1 MEETLTYERFIAYHR
16 NQVNPEPLPM
26 STLTF
31 AYGDGKYQKMCREMA
46 GSDDILRTKVLTE
59 INEDFHQADKINSAL
74 ESNILFEFVK
84 CFSEADPVIRELASR
99 AVLQVART
107 EKGRKTIVSAKLVPD
122 IKQLFDDAVVQI
134 RDNGYNCL
142 IFLADFTFG
151 IDSIIEFNIIPE
163 LMDKLVLE
171 KDQGILILILTLLKI
186 LMEGQSAPSI
196 VLSTPSLM
204 RLNSHLTSDNALIRE
219 LAALNLGSI
228 SYNVSG
234 KERTIEAKSIEPLT
248 VMLHDEISEVR
259 TAASRSLA
267 SLAMLKAGKV
277 EIYDLEMLDRIIEL
291 LYDESEQT
299 RLNIVQLIAA
309 EGEYPPAREK
319 FKECLDKL
327 KSMVADEKTSAPL
340 VSRFAQVA
348 INVITWIP

>member
-1 MEETLTYERFIAYHR
+1 
-16 NQVNPEPLPM
+16 M

-31 AYGDGKYQKMCREMA
+31 AYGDGKYLKMCREMA

-74 ESNILFEFVK
+74 ESNILFELVK
-84 CFSEADPVIRELASR
+84 CFSEGDAVIRELASR

-107 EKGRKTIVSAKLVPD
+107 EKGRKTIVQAKLVPD
-122 IKQLFDDAVVQI
+122 IRRLFDDAVVQI
-134 RDNGYNCL
+134 RDNAYNCL

-151 IDSIIEFNIIPE
+151 VDSIIEFNIIPE
-163 LMDKLVLE
+163 LVDKLVLE
-171 KDQGILILILTLLKI
+171 KDQGILILILTLMKI
-186 LMEGQSAPSI
+186 LMEGGGAPSI
-196 VLSTPSLM
+196 ILSTPSLL
-204 RLNSHLTSDNALIRE
+204 RLNSHLTSDHALIRE
-219 LAALNLGSI
+219 LSALNLGSI

-259 TAASRSLA
+259 TAASRALSSLA
-267 SLAMLKAGKV
+267 QLKAGKV

-291 LYDESEQT
+291 LFDESDQT

-309 EGEYPPAREK
+309 VAEYPPAREK
-319 FKECLDKL
+319 FKECLEKL
-327 KSMVADEKTSAPL
+327 KEMVTEEKESAPL